1 MVRQVLDRLEN
12 LFDKMG
18 KVGSQR
24 LDDGSVVLSIAGIE
38 VLQSRINRMFQK
50 DGGTIVEWVGAGNI
64 WLNPGDID
72 RE

>member
-1 MVRQVLDRLEN
+1 MVRQVLNRLKN

-24 LDDGSVVLSIAGIE
+24 LDDGSVVFSIAGIE

-50 DGGTIVEWVGAGNI
+50 NGGTIIERVGAGNI
-64 WLNPGDID
+64 RPNPWDINAK
-72 RE
+72 